1 MKIHSLY
8 DRPADEGIS
17 FEGTE
22 EITQQHFAAEADI
35 NTIMARYQRT
45 GILVDPLNPGTR
57 KPQYGDFGSVM
68 EYQESMNI
76 IIAAQEAFDDL
87 PATVRKRFNN
97 DPAEM
102 LAFLEDDSNRD
113 EAIRLGFIDK
123 AEEKTEPAIAGE

>member
-8 DRPADEGIS
+8 DRPVDDGIS

-22 EITQQHFAAEADI
+22 EITQQHFASEADI

-57 KPQYGDFGSVM
+57 KAQFGDFGSVM
-68 EYQESMNI
+68 EYQESMNL
-76 IIAAQEAFDDL
+76 IIAAQEAFDEL
-87 PATVRKRFNN
+87 PAVVRKRFNN

-113 EAIRLGFIDK
+113 EAVRLGFIE
-123 AEEKTEPAIAGE
+123 AEEKTEPAKAGE